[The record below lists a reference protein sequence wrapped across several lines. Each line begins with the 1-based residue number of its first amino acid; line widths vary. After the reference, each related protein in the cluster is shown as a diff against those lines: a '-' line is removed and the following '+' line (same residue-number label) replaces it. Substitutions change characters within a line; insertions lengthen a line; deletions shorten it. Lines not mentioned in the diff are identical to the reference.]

1 MHWVYV
7 IKCANNIIYVGETKR
22 LYRRLNEHC
31 NKDSGSCTTH
41 DFYPQSL
48 ICLYKVEDDF
58 KLINKITHP
67 IHYDMH
73 EKGYL
78 NENKTSALELENYI
92 TEMSMQ
98 SMGPYW
104 KNVYGGKYHIGFRP
118 NENPSKDCLF
128 KRPFCNC
135 KRPADIKE
143 WKGKKYWRCAK
154 KNIWDKLKDYVL
166 NELAFSYQND
176 ACNFYCDYNPDSNFN
191 CENLIYEY
199 KINNYTCQLLS
210 DSDDE

>member
-7 IKCANNIIYVGETKR
+7 LKCANNIIYVGETKR

-48 ICLYKVEDDF
+48 ICLYKVEDDCST
-58 KLINKITHP
+58 IND
-67 IHYDMH
+67 YNWDFED
-73 EKGYL
+73 EKMW
-78 NENKTSALELENYI
+78 ALSLENNI
-92 TEMSMQ
+92 TEMCMQ

-104 KNVYGGKYHIGFRP
+104 KNVYGGKYHDGYRP

-128 KRPFCNC
+128 KRPYCNC

-143 WKGKKYWRCAK
+143 WNGKKYWRCAK

-166 NELAFSYQND
+166 NDLAFSYQND
-176 ACNFYCDYNPDSNFN
+176 ACNFYSDYTPDSNFK

-199 KINNYTCQLLS
+199 KINCGTCQLLS
-210 DSDDE
+210 ESDDE

>member
-7 IKCANNIIYVGETKR
+7 LKCADNIIYVGETKR

-48 ICLYKVEDDF
+48 ICLYKVEDDCST
-58 KLINKITHP
+58 IND
-67 IHYDMH
+67 YNWDFED
-73 EKGYL
+73 EKMW
-78 NENKTSALELENYI
+78 ALSLENNI
-92 TEMSMQ
+92 TEMCMQ

-104 KNVYGGKYHIGFRP
+104 KNVYGGKYHTGFRP
-118 NENPSKDCLF
+118 DKNPSKDCLF

-143 WKGKKYWRCAK
+143 WNGKKYWRCAK

-166 NELAFSYQND
+166 NDLAFSYQND
-176 ACNFYCDYNPDSNFN
+176 ACNFYSDYIPDSNFK

-199 KINNYTCQLLS
+199 KINNGTCQLLL
-210 DSDDE
+210 DSDDD

>member
-7 IKCANNIIYVGETKR
+7 LKCANNIIYVGETKR

-48 ICLYKVEDDF
+48 ICLYKVEDECSIINDYNWDF
-58 KLINKITHP
+58 E
-67 IHYDMH
+67 D
-73 EKGYL
+73 EKMW
-78 NENKTSALELENYI
+78 ALSLENNI
-92 TEMSMQ
+92 TEMCMQ

-104 KNVYGGKYHIGFRP
+104 NKVYGGKYHTGFRP

-143 WKGKKYWRCAK
+143 WNGKKYWRCAK

-166 NELAFSYQND
+166 NDLAFSYQND
-176 ACNFYCDYNPDSNFN
+176 ACDYYKDYTPDCNFK
-191 CENLIYEY
+191 CENFIYDY
-199 KINNYTCQLLS
+199 PIRNIKLTGTCQLLS

>member
-1 MHWVYV
+1 MHWIYILRCDDNV
-7 IKCANNIIYVGETKR
+7 IYVGETKR

-48 ICLYKVEDDF
+48 ICLYKVEDDCST
-58 KLINKITHP
+58 IND
-67 IHYDMH
+67 YNWDFED
-73 EKGYL
+73 EKMW
-78 NENKTSALELENYI
+78 ALSLENNI
-92 TEMSMQ
+92 TEMCMQ

-104 KNVYGGKYHIGFRP
+104 KNVYGGKYHDGYRP

-128 KRPFCNC
+128 KRPYCNC

-143 WKGKKYWRCAK
+143 WNGKKYWRCAK

-166 NELAFSYQND
+166 NDLAFSYQND
-176 ACNFYCDYNPDSNFN
+176 ACNFYSDYTPDSNFK

-199 KINNYTCQLLS
+199 KINCGTCQLLS
-210 DSDDE
+210 ESDDE